1 MVAVAREQMARDSW
15 RAEGVHSM
23 DLSQSPHDAPASYC
37 LLCSVVRLHLYSRGL
52 TSNIKPIWKVTAR
65 FKPVQAAINNFAVFT
80 TVLEGKGFITEELGA
95 RWRDTEMVLLGLG
108 FCSRVCMESSVVYSK
123 LNAPLSPQV
132 AFLTKHWSK
141 GEKVLSLKH
150 N

>member
-15 RAEGVHSM
+15 RAGGVHSM

-65 FKPVQAAINNFAVFT
+65 FLRQFENQRKVTLTSSQTKVF
-80 TVLEGKGFITEELGA
+80 LEVSFRTRHVTGKHSWEA
-95 RWRDTEMVLLGLG
+95 R
-108 FCSRVCMESSVVYSK
+108 
-123 LNAPLSPQV
+123 
-132 AFLTKHWSK
+132 
-141 GEKVLSLKH
+141 
-150 N
+150 